1 MDLRYLLLLISPSL
15 FLLLL
20 LLVKRRYPSMG
31 YRLLMRSAMY
41 GLLIIIPVIVLDL
54 LAREYKV
61 DGSHGLRRMFF
72 YAFIVVG
79 FVIETAKF
87 LPLIFDIT
95 RTRSFLGAE
104 EGIVQATAMSLAFTT
119 LYAIYGMFVM
129 TGVNGDLI
137 FLVTMPL
144 MNVIFSIIL
153 GFFIGMGKMRR
164 NRFIDSMTG
173 LGAAIFFHGIY
184 RFTLLSQDDIFLII
198 FAAGSLLIALILLR
212 RSVYIRVDS
221 N

>member
-1 MDLRYLLLLISPSL
+1 MELRYLLLLISPVL
-15 FLLLL
+15 FFLLLIV
-20 LLVKRRYPSMG
+20 VKKRYPALG

-41 GLLIIIPVIVLDL
+41 GLLIIVPVIALDL
-54 LAREYKV
+54 LAREYNV
-61 DGSHGLRRMFF
+61 DGTHGIRRMFF

-87 LPLIFDIT
+87 LPLILDIT
-95 RTRSFLGAE
+95 RTRSFQGAE
-104 EGIVQATAMSLAFTT
+104 EGIIQTTAMGLAFTT
-119 LYAIYGMFVM
+119 LYAAYGLFMNG
-129 TGVNGDLI
+129 TGNDDLI
-137 FLVTMPL
+137 FLVSMPF

-184 RFTLLSQDDIFLII
+184 RFTLISDDRMFLII
-198 FAAGSLLIALILLR
+198 YAAGSLLIALILLK
-212 RSVYIRVDS
+212 RSTYIRPDL

>member
-1 MDLRYLLLLISPSL
+1 MDIRYLLLLISPVL
-15 FLLLL
+15 FVLLL
-20 LLVKRRYPSMG
+20 LLVKRRYPTMG
-31 YRLLMRSAMY
+31 YRLLMRSAVY
-41 GLLIIIPVIVLDL
+41 GLLIIIPVIALDW
-54 LAREYKV
+54 LAREFNV
-61 DGSHGLRRMFF
+61 DGSHGIRRMFF
-72 YAFIVVG
+72 YSFIVVG

-104 EGIVQATAMSLAFTT
+104 EGIIQTTAMSLAFTT
-119 LYAIYGMFVM
+119 LYAVYGMFM
-129 TGVNGDLI
+129 MAGGNSDLI
-137 FLVTMPL
+137 FLITMPF

-164 NRFIDSMTG
+164 NRFVDSMTG

-184 RFTLLSQDDIFLII
+184 RFTLLSDDGMFLII
-198 FAAGSLLIALILLR
+198 FAAGSLLIAVILLR
-212 RSVYIRVDS
+212 RSVYIRPDS